1 MQKKLLWENKNYNLK
16 LYATTLYELETPAV
30 KIPFTDTSRMMM
42 YLQQRYHISDQDYRL
57 VYEAASKYSDQ
68 LNKDKSLDT
77 QPYISEDKYTGKT
90 NKWTEQAKK
99 NQEEAKQQIVSMA
112 KEMYNDPELVSE
124 YLQFGARF
132 YKYSPKNVLMILGQ
146 NKNATYVQSFE
157 QWKKD
162 GYSVLKGEH
171 GVKVWVPVQ
180 AKFLKEGNTYT
191 RLSQASKEQKQAYK
205 EGKIQAEERLVSFRL
220 GNVFDISQT
229 NFPKEKYP
237 EIYNMGFQDASQRML
252 CNGVAE
258 FCKNRLGYTVN
269 YSKEIKSI
277 SLRGTCNR
285 LTREIQLNP
294 LLEDS
299 QRLSTLVHEMGHAML
314 HRSQSDKTTAQKEF
328 EADAISIMF
337 LSDVGLKPTD
347 ARLMHLSDNYHKLV
361 DELQESMPETA
372 DLEQIDKSISDIFS
386 PVFKTYQEYVNDFYQ
401 DVNKSVEQQK
411 SLSVNLS
418 DQDLKYLNDCTDLL
432 VQDVDQDIL
441 NQSQLQDFLQD
452 DLLLNSGNWMNSK
465 LKEYSRSADKDMSSK
480 AGNLLHRFKPKSP
493 GLSVENDIE
502 IGL

>member
-1 MQKKLLWENKNYNLK
+1 
-16 LYATTLYELETPAV
+16 
-30 KIPFTDTSRMMM
+30 
-42 YLQQRYHISDQDYRL
+42 
-57 VYEAASKYSDQ
+57 
-68 LNKDKSLDT
+68 
-77 QPYISEDKYTGKT
+77 
-90 NKWTEQAKK
+90 
-99 NQEEAKQQIVSMA
+99 
-112 KEMYNDPELVSE
+112 
-124 YLQFGARF
+124 
-132 YKYSPKNVLMILGQ
+132 
-146 NKNATYVQSFE
+146 
-157 QWKKD
+157 
-162 GYSVLKGEH
+162 
-171 GVKVWVPVQ
+171 
-180 AKFLKEGNTYT
+180 
-191 RLSQASKEQKQAYK
+191 
-205 EGKIQAEERLVSFRL
+205 
-220 GNVFDISQT
+220 
-229 NFPKEKYP
+229 
-237 EIYNMGFQDASQRML
+237 MGFQDASQRML

-277 SLRGTCNR
+277 SIRRTCNR
-285 LTREIQLNP
+285 LTHEIQLNP

-314 HRSQSDKTTAQKEF
+314 HRSQTDKTTAQKEF

-432 VQDVDQDIL
+432 VQDVDQDML